1 MLLRTLCGLVFNLPK
16 QKVEASCPPV
26 NVYKNSAALPQ
37 PQSWR
42 SAQSPEQGNGGG
54 SEDAVRFHGR
64 SISHLPAEVL
74 AGITHYLS
82 MCEVLALGQ
91 VCGDL
96 RRNLQRCGVIT
107 DIWNYLSLPKK
118 TKRSVHRFVI
128 GNRLL
133 IDHLRNNPVGY
144 SKSFPIQH
152 SPAIYT
158 KYISHFHELS
168 VRASSINLVSIH
180 YFVESS
186 DMAFCTFNYQH
197 NCMIQQDYNGE
208 QLHVW
213 TSQKDG
219 FWEIEHTIDYQSFF
233 IDYHVHDTGI
243 LIIGA
248 EADGKSLLI
257 IVERNGS
264 GEWNVTQ
271 QECLTEIS
279 PSLIYHEVHKL
290 HLAENQRVI
299 LCELSKLDIDND
311 VVLIF
316 CLNTDGQWQIK
327 YRFEA
332 CPDLVNEFQSAI
344 GQDSG
349 HIALCNGEKIFFVS
363 EQDDGAWTKTG
374 EIKSELLVDHKIMEF
389 CPDDR
394 HFVAWGEKKQK
405 PCSNPPLCKEVC
417 VIVASLDDQG
427 CWSEVQRI
435 DRTCDPA
442 VLQPMSHA
450 KFSLDAKQLFVCVNN
465 ELIILSLH
473 AWVTSTHLLEPWD
486 GSRCKIR
493 TTMDPSLFMATS
505 GKRAWIYAIDAP
517 GVWSK
522 QYELPCFPESAPK
535 ISADGNTVICIDENA
550 WQVVLWYRTDID
562 QWTKQEFTIA
572 ANMVEFS
579 PDGSLVAI
587 AAGKYLVLLGWTEAK
602 QWREKCRQRFSGHI
616 DDLYFSP
623 CGRTIHI
630 EYLKGRGTV
639 VTFWQIVPQ
648 E

>member
-1 MLLRTLCGLVFNLPK
+1 MFI
-16 QKVEASCPPV
+16 
-26 NVYKNSAALPQ
+26 KNSAAIPQ
-37 PQSWR
+37 PQSGL
-42 SAQSPEQGNGGG
+42 SARGPEQGNRGE
-54 SEDAVRFHGR
+54 SEDVARFHGR
-64 SISHLPAEVL
+64 SISQLPAEML
-74 AGITHYLS
+74 AFITRYLS
-82 MCEVLALGQ
+82 MGEVLALGQ
-91 VCGDL
+91 VCRDL

-118 TKRSVHRFVI
+118 TKRSVHRFVT

-133 IDHLRNNPVGY
+133 IDHLRNNPVDY

-158 KYISHFHELS
+158 KYTSHFRELS
-168 VRASSINLVSIH
+168 VRASSVNLISIH

-186 DMAFCTFNYQH
+186 DIAFCTVNYQH
-197 NCMIQQDYNGE
+197 NCMIQQDYKGE

-213 TSQKDG
+213 TSQKNG
-219 FWEIEHTIDYQSFF
+219 FWEIEHTIDYRSFV
-233 IDYHVHDTGI
+233 IDCHVHDTGI
-243 LIIGA
+243 LILGA
-248 EADGKSLLI
+248 EEDGKGLLI
-257 IVERNGS
+257 IIERNES
-264 GEWNVTQ
+264 DKWNLTQ
-271 QECLTEIS
+271 KQYLTEIS
-279 PSLIYHEVHKL
+279 PLLENHEVHKL
-290 HLAENQRVI
+290 HLAENQRVV
-299 LCELSKLDIDND
+299 LCELSKLDINNG

-316 CLNTDGQWQIK
+316 CLNTDGRWQTK

-332 CPDLVNEFQSAI
+332 CPDLVNEFQSVI
-344 GQDSG
+344 SQDSG
-349 HIALCNGEKIFFVS
+349 HIALFNGEKIFFVS

-389 CPDDR
+389 CTDDH
-394 HFVAWGEKKQK
+394 HFVAWGEKKQR
-405 PCSNPPLCKEVC
+405 PCSNPPLSKEVC

-427 CWSEVQRI
+427 RWSEVTKI

-442 VLQPMSHA
+442 ILQPVSHA

-465 ELIILSLH
+465 ELIILSLR

-486 GSRCKIR
+486 GNTCKIR
-493 TTMDPSLFMATS
+493 TTMDPSLFMVTS
-505 GKRAWIYAIDAP
+505 GKRAWICAIDAS
-517 GVWSK
+517 GVWAK

-562 QWTKQEFTIA
+562 QWIKQEFAIPAT
-572 ANMVEFS
+572 MVEFS

-587 AAGKYLVLLGWTEAK
+587 AAGKDLVLLGWTEAK
-602 QWREKCRQRFSGHI
+602 QWREKCRQHFSGHI

-630 EYLKGRGTV
+630 EYLKGRGAV
-639 VTFWQIVPQ
+639 ITFWQIVPQ